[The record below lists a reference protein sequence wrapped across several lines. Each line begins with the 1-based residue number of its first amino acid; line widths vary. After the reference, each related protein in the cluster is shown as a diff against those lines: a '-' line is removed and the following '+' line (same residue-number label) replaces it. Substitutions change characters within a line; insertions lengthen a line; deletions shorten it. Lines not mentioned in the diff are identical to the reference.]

1 MEEWKWLKE
10 GVSALT
16 GVGVSIWIIYY
27 YLKPSEHE
35 CARCKIAIN
44 HKADRF
50 KAVIQ
55 GHTRYLCHSCQSKI
69 NEIGLKVDRNTG
81 LWTQQCQYCKTAFG
95 RHDRRN
101 YIDVR
106 GELFVVCNSCVSSIQ
121 HNANIPM
128 DGKLSE
134 LLSSEFLSKYS
145 AHTDW
150 QIFIGESGLLPFTQ
164 TTMQSQ
170 EWNDYVRRN
179 TSFNSWDEL
188 FKAASIWARDNHLLQ
203 ILRQ

>member
-1 MEEWKWLKE
+1 MEEWKLLKE
-10 GVSALT
+10 GWSVLT
-16 GVGVSIWIIYY
+16 GIGVSVWIIYY
-27 YLKPSEHE
+27 YSRPSEHE
-35 CARCKIAIN
+35 CARCKITIN

-50 KAVIQ
+50 KADIQ
-55 GHTRYLCHSCQSKI
+55 GQTRYICHNCQSQL
-69 NEIGLKVDRNTG
+69 NEIGLIVDRNSG
-81 LWTQQCQYCKTAFG
+81 LWTQQCQYCKKPFN

-106 GELFVVCNSCVSSIQ
+106 GELFVVCNICVPSIGQ
-121 HNANIPM
+121 NANTPM
-128 DGKLSE
+128 EGKLSE
-134 LLSSEFLSKYS
+134 LLSAEFLSKCS

-150 QIFIGESGLLPFTQ
+150 QVFIGESGLLPFTQ

-170 EWNDYVRRN
+170 EWNDYVRRT

-188 FKAASIWARDNHLLQ
+188 FKAASIWTRDNHLLR